1 VSAAAITCGSAGLAE
16 TKIVA
21 QPPRVLAF
29 DVEPGGSKTLAKN
42 DVLWTIPL
50 RWPKAAILDQSIQ
63 VAADDRR
70 ANLNA
75 GDVLAQIRLQFDDAS
90 LNEALSF
97 CVARLADPN
106 KATGGLIGGILARSL
121 TDGQFCIIDK
131 DKDGLADMSVLVN
144 AGSPAARTPVPIAPV
159 RYHTDMGVEVGK
171 GDYAQLVYR
180 GGQKFELEFYEQGSK
195 RRYDTFTT
203 STNQGRESYTSWIR
217 RTKKPDGSQFFVTP
231 GGTLNLQSYDNSSG
245 SMSINWEPRTRFKL
259 MPVPDEVRTSIR
271 FY

>member
-1 VSAAAITCGSAGLAE
+1 
-16 TKIVA
+16 
-21 QPPRVLAF
+21 
-29 DVEPGGSKTLAKN
+29 
-42 DVLWTIPL
+42 
-50 RWPKAAILDQSIQ
+50 
-63 VAADDRR
+63 
-70 ANLNA
+70 
-75 GDVLAQIRLQFDDAS
+75 
-90 LNEALSF
+90 
-97 CVARLADPN
+97 
-106 KATGGLIGGILARSL
+106 
-121 TDGQFCIIDK
+121 
-131 DKDGLADMSVLVN
+131 MSVLVN
-144 AGSPAARTPVPIAPV
+144 AGSPAARTPVPIAPI

-217 RTKKPDGSQFFVTP
+217 RIKKPDGSQFFVTP

-245 SMSINWEPRTRFKL
+245 SMSVNWEPRTRFKL